1 MTSIRTES
9 FAYDGGRE
17 VSIWMPNTPPEAIV
31 YAGDGASIAQW
42 GADLES
48 ASLPPTMIV
57 GIHAIDSD
65 DEMDR
70 IREYSP
76 GFAPDTFA
84 AHEQFVMRDVRGWVK
99 TELGIDLPPERT
111 AICGASASGELALAL
126 GLRHPD
132 VFGNVFCMS
141 PGGGYQPPDN
151 LPEKLPRF
159 YFTAG
164 LQEPWFAENARR
176 WATAL
181 KSAGAEVLITEREG
195 DHGDP
200 FWQQEFVSMVKWML
214 AD

>member
-1 MTSIRTES
+1 MTSIRTETFS
-9 FAYDGGRE
+9 YDGGRQ
-17 VSIWMPNTPPEAIV
+17 VSVWIPNANPEAIV
-31 YAGDGASIAQW
+31 FAGDGASIARW
-42 GADLES
+42 GTELEA

-76 GFAPDTFA
+76 GFAPEIFS
-84 AHEQFVMRDVRGWVK
+84 AHEQFVMRDVRSWVQA
-99 TELGIDLPPERT
+99 ELGIDLPRERT

-181 KSAGAEVLITEREG
+181 KSAGAEVLITDREG